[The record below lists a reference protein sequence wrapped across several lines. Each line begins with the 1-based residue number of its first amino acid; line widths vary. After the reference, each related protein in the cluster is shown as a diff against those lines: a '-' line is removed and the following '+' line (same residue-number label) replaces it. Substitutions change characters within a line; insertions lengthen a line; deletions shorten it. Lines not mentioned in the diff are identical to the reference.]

1 MLILGSRKT
10 PGVEAVWF
18 GYRSVKLDFQV
29 RVVHFQGRLCRI
41 FGKFS
46 LKVDPA
52 GFTLGFRVKF
62 GVGPV
67 SWYQSIRLS
76 DFYHY
81 LFYLVILSVFRVMV
95 RPRWIH

>member
-1 MLILGSRKT
+1 MLRL
-10 PGVEAVWF
+10 F
-18 GYRSVKLDFQV
+18 GLVIEVLSWIFQV
-29 RVVHFQGRLCRI
+29 RVVHFQERLCRI

-76 DFYHY
+76 DSYHY
-81 LFYLVILSVFRVMV
+81 LIYLVILSVYRVMV
-95 RPRWIH
+95 RPRRIH

>member
-1 MLILGSRKT
+1 MLRL
-10 PGVEAVWF
+10 F
-18 GYRSVKLDFQV
+18 GLVIEVLSWIFQV

-62 GVGPV
+62 WVGLVTCP
-67 SWYQSIRLS
+67 IM
-76 DFYHY
+76 FYDIMNIDPHS
-81 LFYLVILSVFRVMV
+81 LNI
-95 RPRWIH
+95 IHL